1 MTKELI
7 QLWLDKGFE
16 IYGVNA
22 FYKKVNKYYPAYID
36 DRGIQ
41 HQEREV
47 TMFQTIQFDAER
59 QAFKVFGGVID
70 KGVYIPTKIENAV
83 VSSETLR
90 LRCKT
95 AKELGWK

>member
-47 TMFQTIQFDAER
+47 IMFQTIKMLSKHVLTLLR
-59 QAFKVFGGVID
+59 MNRFKMLEVCVI
-70 KGVYIPTKIENAV
+70 V
-83 VSSETLR
+83 
-90 LRCKT
+90 
-95 AKELGWK
+95 

>member
-22 FYKKVNKYYPAYID
+22 FYKKVTKYYPAYLD
-36 DRGIQ
+36 DKGIQ

-47 TMFQTIQFDAER
+47 TMFQTIQFDADR
-59 QAFKVFGGVID
+59 QAFKVFG
-70 KGVYIPTKIENAV
+70 GVYIPTKIENAI

-90 LRCKT
+90 LICKT